1 MDGRGLY
8 LLLAPTG
15 GRWWRFRYSV
25 AGKEKLLSLGTY
37 PDVSLRAARDARDE
51 ARKLLSG
58 LLPRNG
64 TTLKVRVS
72 AILSFEG
79 ARNGTEGLHA

>member
-1 MDGRGLY
+1 MKEDSRQIEACRRF
-8 LLLAPTG
+8 LA
-15 GRWWRFRYSV
+15 
-25 AGKEKLLSLGTY
+25 ACGKF
-37 PDVSLRAARDARDE
+37 
-51 ARKLLSG
+51 G